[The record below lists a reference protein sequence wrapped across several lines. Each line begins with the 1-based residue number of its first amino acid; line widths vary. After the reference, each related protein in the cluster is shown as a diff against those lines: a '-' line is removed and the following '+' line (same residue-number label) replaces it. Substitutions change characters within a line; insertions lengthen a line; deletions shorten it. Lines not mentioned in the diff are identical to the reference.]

1 MNLLWRMLLVGL
13 GALRR
18 SPLQLLEESVLPL
31 RVLPNDLDL
40 NVHMN
45 NGRYLS
51 LMDLGRMDLVL
62 RNGLFKVAFR
72 NKWKW
77 LAGSATVRFRRP
89 LGPLARYRIRTR
101 LVCWDQKWFYVE
113 QLFEKDGHVT
123 TKAFVKFLF
132 WDKDRAVIPQTVV
145 EQITP
150 EISSPPMPE
159 PLRNWLSAESYA

>member
-18 SPLQLLEESVLPL
+18 PALGLLDESEVSL

-62 RNGLFKVAFR
+62 RNGLAKVAFGHR
-72 NKWKW
+72 WKW
-77 LAGSATVRFRRP
+77 LAGAATVRFRRP
-89 LGPLARYRIRTR
+89 LAPLDRYVIKTR
-101 LVCWDQKWFYVE
+101 LVCWDEKWFYVE
-113 QLFEKDGHVT
+113 QRFEKDGHLT
-123 TKAFVKFLF
+123 TKALVKFLF
-132 WDKDRAVIPQTVV
+132 WDKDHAVRPQEVV
-145 EQITP
+145 QLITP
-150 EISSPPMPE
+150 DLTSPPMPE